1 MKAVLFDCF
10 LVGAGGFVGALCRFG
25 IAGLASKLFATGFP
39 LGTLIAN
46 VTGCFLIGLL
56 IGSGQGDANRHLK
69 LAFGIGFLG
78 ALTTFSTFGAETV
91 AHARDGAIA
100 IAAGNV
106 ILNVALGLVAVA
118 AGLWCGSLGQRP
130 NVAG

>member
-1 MKAVLFDCF
+1 MKAILFDCL

-25 IAGLASKLFATGFP
+25 IAGLASRLFTTSFP
-39 LGTLIAN
+39 LGTLVAN
-46 VTGCFLIGLL
+46 VAGCFLIGLL
-56 IGSGQGDANRHLK
+56 IGSGQGDANRNLK

-91 AHARDGAIA
+91 AQAKDGAIA

-106 ILNVALGLVAVA
+106 ILNVALGLVAVV
-118 AGLWCGSLGQRP
+118 AGMWCASLWQRP
-130 NVAG
+130 DAG